1 MEPGYVLA
9 GYRVATRTDRQDWQE
24 ASLPGSGLV
33 SLSDCVVDLVP
44 VDSSGWDDWFATP
57 QEAEIARDRVDKS
70 GLHVLGVGFAATDVP
85 GLLADMADG
94 GWDASAGSLPERL
107 ARREKFIDS
116 SDRRSGFELVGF
128 DSGRWHTWTC
138 IGGLVTDVA
147 QATGIQPGPNGLIQ
161 DEQDARRAAQ
171 WLTDSGRGDP
181 KVFLW
186 AAALLTDTPR
196 ATLQTE
202 E

>member
-9 GYRVATRTDRQDWQE
+9 GYRVATRADRQDWQD
-24 ASLPGSGLV
+24 SGLPGPGLV
-33 SLSDCVVDLVP
+33 SLSGCVVDLVP
-44 VDSSGWDDWFATP
+44 VDASGWDDWFASP
-57 QEAEIARDRVDKS
+57 HEAEIARDQAGKS
-70 GLHVLGVGFAATDVP
+70 GLHVLGVGFASADVP

-107 ARREKFIDS
+107 TRREKFPDS
-116 SDRRSGFELVGF
+116 GHRRLGFELVGF
-128 DSGRWHTWTC
+128 GSGSWHTWTC
-138 IGGLVTDVA
+138 IGNLVTDVH
-147 QATGIQPGPNGLIQ
+147 QATGVQPGPSGLIQ

-171 WLTDSGRGDP
+171 WLTDSGLGDP

-196 ATLQTE
+196 ATLQTQE
-202 E
+202 